1 MDIYDGETEPMIFH
15 GKTLTTKVPLRE
27 VCVAIAKYAFLVSPY
42 PIIISA
48 ENHCGLVQQ
57 DMIAEIMK
65 ETFGDALVTKR
76 LEERS
81 DVETLPSPEELKRRV
96 LLKAKNLNLLVD
108 SAGDFRETRNVYE
121 TTTTT
126 SESSTD
132 EWDAAK
138 AERMIKCRPFFSK
151 MLRKLTD
158 SVNSRS

>member
-15 GKTLTTKVPLRE
+15 GKTLTSKVSLRE
-27 VCVAIAKYAFLVSPY
+27 VCMAIAKYAFLVSPY

-48 ENHCGLVQQ
+48 EVHCGLAQQ

-81 DVETLPSPEELKRRV
+81 DTETLPSPEELKGRV
-96 LLKAKNLNLLVD
+96 LLKAKNMNLLVD
-108 SAGDFRETRNVYE
+108 SAGEIKETRNVYDVA
-121 TTTTT
+121 

-132 EWDAAK
+132 EWDALK
-138 AERMIKCRPFFSK
+138 AERMLKSEKKFNKTKQRSTSFADVLS
-151 MLRKLTD
+151 
-158 SVNSRS
+158 SRG

>member
-1 MDIYDGETEPMIFH
+1 MIFH
-15 GKTLTTKVPLRE
+15 GKTLTSKVSLRE
-27 VCVAIAKYAFLVSPY
+27 VCIAIAKYAFLVSPY

-48 ENHCGLVQQ
+48 EVHCGLAQQ

-81 DVETLPSPEELKRRV
+81 DTEPLPSPEKLKRRV
-96 LLKAKNLNLLVD
+96 LLKAKNLNLLVNH
-108 SAGDFRETRNVYE
+108 AGEVRETRNVYE
-121 TTTTT
+121 TTT

-138 AERMIKCRPFFSK
+138 AERMLNGKFFFLK
-151 MLRKLTD
+151 
-158 SVNSRS
+158 VF

>member
-15 GKTLTTKVPLRE
+15 GKTLTSKVPLRE

-48 ENHCGLVQQ
+48 ENHCGLAQQ

-76 LEERS
+76 LEESS
-81 DVETLPSPEELKRRV
+81 DPETLPSPEELKGRV
-96 LLKAKNLNLLVD
+96 LLKAKDLNLLID
-108 SAGDFRETRNVYE
+108 SAGDFREIRNVYE
-121 TTTTT
+121 TTTTTT

-138 AERMIKCRPFFSK
+138 AERMIKCRPFFPNC
-151 MLRKLTD
+151 LG
-158 SVNSRS
+158 N